1 MTELNLD
8 TELDEVEQGEMEEEE
23 EVEEGEVEKM
33 ETVEEGE
40 ESVVNNLGTK

>member
-8 TELDEVEQGEMEEEE
+8 TELDEVEQGEME
-23 EVEEGEVEKM
+23 EEGEVEKM